1 MKTACVLTCAALA
14 MCIGGPQPAHGDLE
28 EAGFGRYADHTAQW
42 EQVGGDLLDG
52 FGNMYNLHVIEEPA
66 APYSFKG
73 WFFGWAVEDCNPGYP
88 GCDAIYAARAKALAG
103 PWEVY
108 CGEQDGIPQWSA
120 AGDAALWAPVIA
132 GGPAYYNNWHNGD
145 PSVVKRE
152 GRYYMAYSATGHNKD
167 GIPFGQEGDT
177 DSDISC
183 VMGAVSEDGL
193 HWKLTDAPL
202 LVHPQNIGGAP
213 VAPGEYAHP
222 RGMYHRPSL
231 MWDEGKWRLW
241 FDGIIYGKPCSMYYA
256 ENTGDFREPGDWKI
270 VRGLDEPCIWEFPNP
285 DVVRVG
291 DLYIAFADPGGHP
304 EGGWAARKTTYA
316 VSRNGLDW
324 KLLGYIEPDKDVQ
337 ANHVPEG
344 LVWRDG
350 EQIWLYVFYAGQRF
364 DDFRYRCVRAKRRA
378 LTPAELARFREWCSD
393 VSGAAAPFAPRAAE

>member
-193 HWKLTDAPL
+193 HWTKTDQPL
-202 LVHPQNIGGAP
+202 LIESEAARQAACTSEHICDF
-213 VAPGEYAHP
+213 
-222 RGMYHRPSL
+222 HRPAL
-231 MWDEGKWRLW
+231 MREDDKWKLW
-241 FDGIIYGKPCSMYYA
+241 FDYWNHPHGVCLGYA
-256 ENTGDFREPGDWKI
+256 ENADAFDAPDGFKVQHDLRQEPLIKNW
-270 VRGLDEPCIWEFPNP
+270 PNP
-285 DVVRVG
+285 DVVRIDG
-291 DLYIAFADPGGHP
+291 RYHAFADPIGYPPTSAHSDS
-304 EGGWAARKTTYA
+304 ARSWSSRALCEA
-316 VSRNGLDW
+316 VSDDGMHWRIV
-324 KLLGYIEPDKDVQ
+324 GYIRPDADTP
-337 ANHVPEG
+337 ACHVPQALLTSINSERRLYLFYSTQRG
-344 LVWRDG
+344 G
-350 EQIWLYVFYAGQRF
+350 EPVYDY
-364 DDFRYRCVRAKRRA
+364 RYDRIRTMYRRQ
-378 LTPAELARFREWCSD
+378 
-393 VSGAAAPFAPRAAE
+393 